1 MSLAI
6 QRERSTPADSIL
18 TKKTNN
24 TEKSAANFF
33 TPLSQKKP
41 DPISWRIVDKTL
53 VVGKYTSDAKTKPAS
68 TENKQR
74 IAAFDLVSSWK

>member
-6 QRERSTPADSIL
+6 QRERIAPLQITYL
-18 TKKTNN
+18 QKTNN

-74 IAAFDLVSSWK
+74 IAAFDLVSSGK